1 MDDTAPREEPTEP
14 ESPSVTG
21 QQLESPN
28 VEEVAL
34 LAVSDA
40 GALLSS
46 NHRVAELFGAPAE
59 LLSEGSANALA
70 SWLERSAD
78 EVATEVASVL
88 RSART
93 SGGEIF
99 AGDGR
104 VLVWTRARL
113 GGADPGWL
121 FSFRDARRE
130 RAAFRALNDAETW
143 LLMFAKYTGGAVL
156 EVDARGRIVGTW
168 SADGEVLSIPEA
180 ELQGRTFAEA
190 IGGGATEI
198 DALVRS
204 VIASGAETRL
214 EYTAETKNETKVYSL
229 DASLLPSDGQDPAV
243 VSVLVR
249 DITVQT
255 RMQTQLVQTERL
267 ASVGLLAAGVAHEVN
282 NPLTYML
289 INFQRV
295 RRGIRE
301 LADPSR
307 SGSAP
312 SLAAQLETC
321 IDMMIEGAERVR
333 DIVQDLQRFSRSDR
347 NETHELV
354 DIHVVVR
361 HTLGP
366 VSFELKRHARLV
378 LELGPVPLV
387 LATEGRLGQILL
399 NLLLNAVHALGHPD
413 PARHV
418 IRLATSTDS
427 DGNAVIEVQDT
438 GCGIAERDLRRIFD
452 PFFTTKPP
460 NVGTGLGLAICHGIT
475 RSLGGTILAESKLGV
490 GTVFRVVLP
499 PGAAGSRDEDED
511 EDA

>member
-1 MDDTAPREEPTEP
+1 M
-14 ESPSVTG
+14 G
-21 QQLESPN
+21 QLESPPP
-28 VEEVAL
+28 EDVAL
-34 LAVSDA
+34 LAVSDS
-40 GALLSS
+40 GALLAS

-59 LLSEGSANALA
+59 LLSEGSANPLV

-78 EVATEVASVL
+78 EVATQVAAVL

-93 SGGEIF
+93 LAGEIF

-104 VLVWTRARL
+104 VVAWTRTRL

-121 FSFRDARRE
+121 FSFRDVRRE

-190 IGGGATEI
+190 VGGGRGMEI
-198 DALVRS
+198 DAFVRS

-214 EYTAETKNETKVYSL
+214 EYTADTNNETKVYSL

-307 SGSAP
+307 WETAL
-312 SLAAQLETC
+312 SLAAELETC
-321 IDMMIEGAERVR
+321 VDMMTEGAERVR

-347 NETHELV
+347 NDTRELV
-354 DIHVVVR
+354 DIHSVLR

-366 VSFELKRHARLV
+366 VSFELKRYARLV
-378 LELGPVPLV
+378 LDLGPVPLV
-387 LATEGRLGQILL
+387 LASEGRLSQVFL
-399 NLLLNAVHALGHPD
+399 NLLLNAVHALESPD

-418 IRLATSTDS
+418 IRLATSTDT

-499 PGAAGSRDEDED
+499 PGPAGAPNEVDG
-511 EDA
+511 A

>member
-1 MDDTAPREEPTEP
+1 MDETAPREESAETETT
-14 ESPSVTG
+14 SLTG
-21 QQLESPN
+21 QQQDPPN
-28 VEEVAL
+28 PEDVAL
-34 LAVSDA
+34 LVVSDA

-46 NHRVAELFGAPAE
+46 NHRVAELFSAPAE
-59 LLSEGSANALA
+59 ILSEGSANALV

-78 EVATEVASVL
+78 EVATKVASVL

-93 SGGEIF
+93 VGGEIF

-104 VLVWTRARL
+104 RLAWTRTRL
-113 GGADPGWL
+113 GGAEPGWV

-130 RAAFRALNDAETW
+130 RAAFQALTDAETW

-168 SADGEVLSIPEA
+168 SADGEVLSVPEA

-190 IGGGATEI
+190 IGGGRATEI

-214 EYTAETKNETKVYSL
+214 EYTAETNDETKVYSL
-229 DASLLPSDGQDPAV
+229 DASLLPSDGQGAAV

-307 SGSAP
+307 SEGA
-312 SLAAQLETC
+312 LALASELETC
-321 IDMMIEGAERVR
+321 VDMMIEGAERVR

-347 NETHELV
+347 NDTYELV
-354 DIHVVVR
+354 DVRSVVR

-366 VSFELKRHARLV
+366 VSFELKRHARVV

-387 LATEGRLGQILL
+387 LASEGRLGQVFL

-418 IRLATSTDS
+418 IRLATSTDT
-427 DGNAVIEVQDT
+427 DGNAVIEVHDT
-438 GCGIAERDLRRIFD
+438 GCGIAEHDLRRIFD

-460 NVGTGLGLAICHGIT
+460 TVGTGLGLAICHGIT
-475 RSLGGTILAESKLGV
+475 RSLGGTIRVESKLGV
-490 GTVFRVVLP
+490 GTMFRVVLP
-499 PGAAGSRDEDED
+499 PGVAEPRDEDY
-511 EDA
+511 A